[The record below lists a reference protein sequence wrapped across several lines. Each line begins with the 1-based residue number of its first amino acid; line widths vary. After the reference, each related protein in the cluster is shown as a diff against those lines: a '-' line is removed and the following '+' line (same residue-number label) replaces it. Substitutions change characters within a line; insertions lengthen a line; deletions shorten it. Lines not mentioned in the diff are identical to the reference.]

1 MVKVITNDG
10 VVFDVSNETATYKLS
25 DYYENNP
32 LIGFVSTSIE
42 MMQDEDDDDEVL
54 DDAPILRALARVQAA
69 VPIPNVGSV
78 MFKHVMEYC
87 DHYVSHP
94 MKIIEKPM
102 LSYDMKDNVEYF
114 YANFINS
121 LTTVEVFEV
130 LLAANFLD
138 VKPLSTLA
146 GSKIGSLIKGK
157 TSAEV
162 KELMEWMTTL
172 PIDQVAVKIDKMVT
186 DDKIEKDKRAAV
198 AAIVA
203 AKSAEASA

>member
-42 MMQDEDDDDEVL
+42 MMQDEDDDDE
-54 DDAPILRALARVQAA
+54 VQAA

-172 PIDQVAVKIDKMVT
+172 PIDEVAVKIDKMVT

>member
-1 MVKVITNDG
+1 MVKAITNDG
-10 VVFDVSNETATYKLS
+10 VEFDVSNETATHKLS
-25 DYYENNP
+25 DYYENKS
-32 LIGFVSTSIE
+32 LIGFLSTSIE
-42 MMQDEDDDDEVL
+42 MMEDEDEDDMD
-54 DDAPILRALARVQAA
+54 P
-69 VPIPNVGSV
+69 VPIPNVSSV

-87 DHYVSHP
+87 DHYISHP

-121 LTTVEVFEV
+121 LTTVEVFHV

-138 VKPLSTLA
+138 VKPLATLA
-146 GSKIGSLIKGK
+146 GSKIASLIKGK

-162 KELMEWMTTL
+162 KELMEWVPKLT
-172 PIDQVAVKIDKMVT
+172 IDQVAAKIDKMA
-186 DDKIEKDKRAAV
+186 DNDKIAQDKRAAV

>member
-25 DYYENNP
+25 DYYENDP
-32 LIGFVSTSIE
+32 LIGVVSTSIE
-42 MMQDEDDDDEVL
+42 MTQDEDDDDEVL
-54 DDAPILRALARVQAA
+54 DDAPILRVLARVQAA

-114 YANFINS
+114 YANFIDS

>member
-1 MVKVITNDG
+1 
-10 VVFDVSNETATYKLS
+10 VFDVSNETATYKLS

>member
-54 DDAPILRALARVQAA
+54 DDAPILRVLARVQAA

>member
-10 VVFDVSNETATYKLS
+10 VEFDVSNDIATYKLS
-25 DYYENNP
+25 DDYENKP
-32 LIGFVSTSIE
+32 LIGYLVTPIE
-42 MMQDEDDDDEVL
+42 MMEGEDEDDV
-54 DDAPILRALARVQAA
+54 AP
-69 VPIPNVGSV
+69 VPIPNVDSV
-78 MFKHVMEYC
+78 MLKRVMEYSE
-87 DHYVSHP
+87 HYSSHP

-121 LTTVEVFEV
+121 LTTVEVFQV
-130 LLAANFLD
+130 LLAAIFMD
-138 VKPLSTLA
+138 VKPLATLA

-162 KELMEWMTTL
+162 QELMKWMTTL
-172 PIDQVAVKIDKMVT
+172 PIEQVAAKIDKMAA
-186 DDKIEKDKRAAV
+186 DDKIAQDKRAAV

-203 AKSAEASA
+203 AKSVADSA

>member
-1 MVKVITNDG
+1 MYYIYHNKKSEKVKKMVKAITNDG
-10 VVFDVSNETATYKLS
+10 VEFDVSNDIATYKLS
-25 DYYENNP
+25 DYYEHKS
-32 LIGFVSTSIE
+32 LIGFLSTSID
-42 MMQDEDDDDEVL
+42 MMEDEDEDDM
-54 DDAPILRALARVQAA
+54 AP
-69 VPIPNVGSV
+69 VPIPNVDSV
-78 MFKHVMEYC
+78 TFKRVMEYSE
-87 DHYVSHP
+87 HYSSHP

-121 LTTVEVFEV
+121 LTTVEVFQV
-130 LLAANFLD
+130 LLAAIFMD
-138 VKPLSTLA
+138 VKPLATLA

-162 KELMEWMTTL
+162 QELMKWMTTL
-172 PIDQVAVKIDKMVT
+172 PIEQVAAKIDKMAA
-186 DDKIEKDKRAAV
+186 DDKNAQDKRAAV

>member
-1 MVKVITNDG
+1 MVKAITNDG
-10 VVFDVSNETATYKLS
+10 VEFDVSNDIATYKLS
-25 DYYENNP
+25 DYYENKS
-32 LIGFVSTSIE
+32 LIGFLSTSIE
-42 MMQDEDDDDEVL
+42 MMEDEDEDDM
-54 DDAPILRALARVQAA
+54 AP
-69 VPIPNVGSV
+69 VPIPNVDSV

-87 DHYVSHP
+87 EHYSSHP

-121 LTTVEVFEV
+121 LTTVEVFQV

-138 VKPLSTLA
+138 VKPLATLA

-162 KELMEWMTTL
+162 QELMKWMTTL
-172 PIDQVAVKIDKMVT
+172 PIEQVAANIDKMAA
-186 DDKIEKDKRAAV
+186 DDKIEQDKRAAV

-203 AKSAEASA
+203 AKSAESSA

>member
-1 MVKVITNDG
+1 MVKAITNDG
-10 VVFDVSNETATYKLS
+10 VEFEVSNETATYNLS
-25 DYYENNP
+25 DYYENKS
-32 LIGFVSTSIE
+32 LIGFLSTSIE
-42 MMQDEDDDDEVL
+42 MMEDEDEDDMD
-54 DDAPILRALARVQAA
+54 P
-69 VPIPNVGSV
+69 VPIPNVSSV

-94 MKIIEKPM
+94 MKVIEKPM
-102 LSYDMKDNVEYF
+102 ISYDMKDNVEYF

-121 LTTVEVFEV
+121 LTTVEVFQV

-138 VKPLSTLA
+138 VKPLATLA

-162 KELMEWMTTL
+162 NELMKWMTKL
-172 PIDQVAVKIDKMVT
+172 PIDQVAAKIDKMAA
-186 DDKIEKDKRAAV
+186 DDKIAQDKRAAV

-203 AKSAEASA
+203 AKSVAESA

>member
-1 MVKVITNDG
+1 MVKAITNDG
-10 VVFDVSNETATYKLS
+10 VEFDVSNKTATHKLS
-25 DYYENNP
+25 DYYENKS
-32 LIGFVSTSIE
+32 LIGFLSTSIE
-42 MMQDEDDDDEVL
+42 MMEDEDEDDV
-54 DDAPILRALARVQAA
+54 AP
-69 VPIPNVGSV
+69 VPIPNVDSV

-87 DHYVSHP
+87 DHYSSHP

-121 LTTVEVFEV
+121 LTTVEVFHV

-138 VKPLSTLA
+138 VKPLATLA

-162 KELMEWMTTL
+162 QELMKWMTTL
-172 PIDQVAVKIDKMVT
+172 PIDQVAAKIDQMV
-186 DDKIEKDKRAAV
+186 DEDKIALDKRAAV
-198 AAIVA
+198 DAAIDAIVA
-203 AKSAEASA
+203 SKSVEDSA

>member
-10 VVFDVSNETATYKLS
+10 VEFDVCNDIATYKLHE
-25 DYYENNP
+25 DYENNP
-32 LIGFVSTSIE
+32 LIGFLSTPIE
-42 MMQDEDDDDEVL
+42 MTQDDDEDDDED
-54 DDAPILRALARVQAA
+54 PP

-102 LSYDMKDNVEYF
+102 LSNDMKDNVEYF
-114 YANFINS
+114 YANFINKM
-121 LTTVEVFEV
+121 TTVEVFEV

-157 TSAEV
+157 TSTEV
-162 KELMEWMTTL
+162 GEMMKWMTAL
-172 PIDQVAVKIDKMVT
+172 PIDQLAAKIDKMAA
-186 DDKIEKDKRAAV
+186 DDKIEQDKRAAV